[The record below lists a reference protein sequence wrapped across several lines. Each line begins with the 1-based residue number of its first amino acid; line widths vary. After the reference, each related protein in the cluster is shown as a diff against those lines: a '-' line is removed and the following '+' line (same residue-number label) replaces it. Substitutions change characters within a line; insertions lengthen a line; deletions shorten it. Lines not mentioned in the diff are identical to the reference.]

1 MATPTPPQGQPP
13 HHPHQPPYPARPYG
27 HQPPYPPHPGMPQ
40 PGMPQAPGAWPWPP
54 PPVKP
59 GMSTGAKVGIGC
71 GAIVGA
77 LVLMSG
83 CAAILS
89 AGSGNGTGG
98 ERQTRATAPSAA
110 TKENNET
117 PPVTL
122 TAEKAV
128 FKPTSLH
135 DGSDYTSVQVTVV
148 NNSDDTVSVNPLY
161 FEVTDSD
168 GVKHSAEIFGAD
180 DNLQAVKL
188 YKGEKVTGTVTFK
201 GKITPAKVYFRKN
214 GFSTTYSAPVE

>member
-1 MATPTPPQGQPP
+1 
-13 HHPHQPPYPARPYG
+13 
-27 HQPPYPPHPGMPQ
+27 
-40 PGMPQAPGAWPWPP
+40 
-54 PPVKP
+54 
-59 GMSTGAKVGIGC
+59 MSTGAKVGIGC

-83 CAAILS
+83 CAAILG
-89 AGSGNGTGG
+89 AGSGNATGG
-98 ERQTRATAPSAA
+98 ERQTRATAPSGASSA
-110 TKENNET
+110 STEAKPAPTKEKNET

-128 FKPTSLH
+128 FKPTALH
-135 DGSDYTSVQVTVV
+135 DGSDYTAVQVTVV

-188 YKGEKVTGTVTFK
+188 YKGEKVTGTITLK
-201 GKITPAKVYFRKN
+201 GKITPAKVYFRKS
-214 GFSTTYSAPVE
+214 GFGTTYSAPVK